1 MKNYLY
7 LMLIAVFAF
16 SVSCDKIKDA
26 TAVDIETDLS
36 FEIPVESTGQ
46 SALVAKSGNLS
57 TTAYQFGGNAT
68 FSLSDNED
76 IADYVNKIDDIIVSG
91 ISKIQIIDVPTDGK
105 ISTCKLMYG
114 VDPNA
119 GTTGFNVTTELTAV
133 NGIIEITDK
142 EWVNQFIILLKQ
154 NKTGRFKFVVT
165 GEASYDIQSVMKIK
179 IPVLIEANAL

>member
-16 SVSCDKIKDA
+16 SVSCEKIKDA

-36 FEIPVESTGQ
+36 FEIP
-46 SALVAKSGNLS
+46 LVADVQEAMETKSGNLG
-57 TTAYQFGGNAT
+57 TAAYPYGGNAT
-68 FSLSDNED
+68 FSLSDNDD

-91 ISKIQIIDVPTDGK
+91 ISKIQIINVPTGGK

-119 GTTGFNVTTELTAV
+119 GTVGFNVTTELTATD
-133 NGIIEITDK
+133 GIIEITDT
-142 EWVNQFIILLKQ
+142 EWINQFIVLIKQ
-154 NKTGRFKFVVT
+154 NKTGTFKFVVT
-165 GEASYDIQSVMKIK
+165 GDASYDIQSVMKIK